1 MTQST
6 PDPQDPTAATAGTG
20 DLTGSAPQ
28 PDGGAAGAQPG
39 GAQPSASA
47 PQPTPEKDPADWA
60 TGGEPAT
67 GPQLSYVSTL
77 AQEAGVEV
85 PEGLTKAD
93 ASKLIDELQAKT
105 GRGGQPTN
113 G

>member
-6 PDPQDPTAATAGTG
+6 DAPQDPTDGTPVQPPEAGPTG
-20 DLTGSAPQ
+20 DAPQ
-28 PDGGAAGAQPG
+28 R
-39 GAQPSASA
+39 S
-47 PQPTPEKDPADWA
+47 PEKDPSEWA

-67 GPQLSYVSTL
+67 GPQLSYVTTL

-85 PEGLTKAD
+85 PDGLTKAD
-93 ASKLIDELQAKT
+93 ASKLIDELQERT
-105 GRGGQPTN
+105 GRGGTSA

>member
-6 PDPQDPTAATAGTG
+6 PGPQDPLAEGRTETPGTPPGTAPGDGTATEPG
-20 DLTGSAPQ
+20 APHR
-28 PDGGAAGAQPG
+28 
-39 GAQPSASA
+39 S
-47 PQPTPEKDPADWA
+47 PEKDPSEWA

-77 AQEAGVEV
+77 AQEAGVDV
-85 PEGLTKAD
+85 PGSLTKAD
-93 ASKLIDELQAKT
+93 ASKLIDELQEKT
-105 GRGGQPTN
+105 GRGATPSG

>member
-6 PDPQDPTAATAGTG
+6 PDAQDPTGAPGPEQGPT
-20 DLTGSAPQ
+20 DQAPQ
-28 PDGGAAGAQPG
+28 R
-39 GAQPSASA
+39 
-47 PQPTPEKDPADWA
+47 TPEKDPDQWA

-85 PEGLTKAD
+85 PENLTKAD
-93 ASKLIDELQAKT
+93 ASKLIDELQDKT
-105 GRGGQPTN
+105 GRGGQPA
-113 G
+113 GG